1 MPVLGTADP
10 PPQQPLFYRSL
21 QEFDGWSPG
30 GDYDETVKFKPRK
43 LAENLMNRGRLLVR
57 IYCNPRFQILTYM

>member
-1 MPVLGTADP
+1 MEELKLSNSASASGFIRFMPVLGTADP

-30 GDYDETVKFKPRK
+30 GDHDETVKFKPR
-43 LAENLMNRGRLLVR
+43 NRS
-57 IYCNPRFQILTYM
+57 